1 MIKVS
6 SNFLSKSV
14 TLYIIYLMKKI
25 VIIGGGFGGLS
36 FLKSARKSKN
46 KFTLIDQTNH
56 HLFQPLLYQVAT
68 AVLSPSD
75 ITVPI
80 RNLFKK
86 DEHVNIVFD
95 EVIDINQEK
104 NFLELKSGDYISY
117 DKLLI
122 SVGSSYSYFGNDDWS
137 IYSHGLK
144 NLNDALDIRDNIL
157 KAFEMAESEKDHD
170 KKLSYLNFVI
180 IGGGPTGVELAGS
193 IAELAYKNIKNE
205 YRNFNIDDINVHLI
219 EAGNNILPDYAT
231 NLSTKASKY
240 LQKLGVDL
248 KLNEKVLNIE
258 SNKVTTEKDFYFTNN
273 IIWAAG
279 NKANPLIEKLNTEVD
294 KFGRVIVNDDFSIKN
309 SNSIYVIGDAANYK
323 NKNGEPLP
331 GIAPVAIQQGKYLAK
346 LLTTNQSSNIKKNF
360 RYRDKGMMATIGG
373 FKAIG
378 VIGKIQVSGLLA
390 WLTWSLVHLVYLIG
404 YKSKFI
410 VLIEWVFAYF
420 LNKRGTRII
429 YRENIKGNTNN

>member
-1 MIKVS
+1 
-6 SNFLSKSV
+6 
-14 TLYIIYLMKKI
+14 MKKI

-86 DEHVNIVFD
+86 DKNVNIVFD

-104 NFLELKSGDYISY
+104 NFLELKSGDYINY

-240 LQKLGVDL
+240 LQKLGVAL